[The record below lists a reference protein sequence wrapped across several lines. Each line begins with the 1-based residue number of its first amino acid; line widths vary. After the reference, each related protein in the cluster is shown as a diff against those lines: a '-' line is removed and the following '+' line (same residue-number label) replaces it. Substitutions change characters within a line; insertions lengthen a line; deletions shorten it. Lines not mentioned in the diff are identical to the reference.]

1 MLAMPVNPPGKTQ
14 FNVYLPADLVR
25 DVKHACIDSGD
36 SLSAFVERA
45 LRGYVRQLGA
55 AAHEGGGS

>member
-1 MLAMPVNPPGKTQ
+1 MLAMAPAKQQ

-25 DVKHACIDSGD
+25 RVKYASVDANE

-45 LRGYVRQLGA
+45 LDEHLRRLERKA
-55 AAHEGGGS
+55 GGRRS

>member
-1 MLAMPVNPPGKTQ
+1 LVPAGKTQ

-25 DVKHACIDSGD
+25 EVKHACIDQGD

-45 LRGYVRQLGA
+45 LWAYVRSDHPTDEKRA
-55 AAHEGGGS
+55 R